1 MYNILAIIVQCH
13 FYGKNDFAEVSKNFG
28 TNLKRILLDYQNNRV
43 ENMMNS
49 SMMSNIV
56 KRYSNQFDHLT

>member
-1 MYNILAIIVQCH
+1 MYNILAIIAQCH
-13 FYGKNDFAEVSKNFG
+13 FYGKNDEVSKNFG